1 MCVLVG
7 GMRLEAL
14 GLRQPVAGFQAV
26 LAALM
31 WLLLREAGAGGGG
44 SAAAAAVSSASCGSC
59 RCCFSWKP
67 VSQLQQKGSGTGILL
82 GLHAWPRRDA
92 CRRHR

>member
-14 GLRQPVAGFQAV
+14 GLRQPAAGFQAV

-31 WLLLREAGAGGGG
+31 WHLLGEAGAG
-44 SAAAAAVSSASCGSC
+44 AATAASRAPC
-59 RCCFSWKP
+59 RCCFSWTP
-67 VSQLQQKGSGTGILL
+67 VLQLQQEGSGTGILPDL
-82 GLHAWPRRDA
+82 CARSRLDA
-92 CRRHR
+92 CRCHCYVCNK